1 MGLPSY
7 FTTAVTGG
15 YDCIPRLRELAMK
28 RQVGGLISFSLL
40 TIITGGCQPDAPIGL
55 PVLAGRVEPKP
66 PNVLRDGIA
75 FFTREF
81 SASGGVAIMQ
91 PDGSGRQPLAGAE
104 AGFEPAISPNGR
116 RIAFSRNTD
125 IGVTAIYIM
134 DVDDGVATPIVGGLT
149 LNPTPVWSPDG
160 CQIAFRSVLETS
172 GGPSGRI
179 SIINADGT
187 GLRQVTPEP
196 GPLDFAFDEGPTW
209 SPDGTRLAFT
219 RNSVLHVINVDGTG
233 MTALPNEDMAGT
245 PSWSPDGER
254 IAYVSLEPNRRHSR
268 PKCGWLESR
277 GTHDQSGV
285 RKLAPLVGRWQPAG
299 HFARDR

>member
-1 MGLPSY
+1 
-7 FTTAVTGG
+7 
-15 YDCIPRLRELAMK
+15 MK
-28 RQVGGLISFSLL
+28 RHVGGLISFSLL
-40 TIITGGCQPDAPIGL
+40 TLIIGGCQPDAPIGL

-134 DVDDGVATPIVGGLT
+134 DVD
-149 LNPTPVWSPDG
+149 
-160 CQIAFRSVLETS
+160 FRSVLETS
-172 GGPSGRI
+172 GGPIGRI

-219 RNSVLHVINVDGTG
+219 RNSVLHIINVDGTG
-233 MTALPNEDMAGT
+233 MTALPNEDLAGT

-254 IAYVSLEPNRRHSR
+254 IAYFSLDPPGDIHTRNADGSNLVALTTNPEFESWPRWSADGSQLVISR
-268 PKCGWLESR
+268 VIGEQVAVVR
-277 GTHDQSGV
+277 INADGTGDAS
-285 RKLAPLVGRWQPAG
+285 LTPAG
-299 HFARDR
+299 IDDFMPDWSRRAHSQRGGLPASQCN

>member
-1 MGLPSY
+1 
-7 FTTAVTGG
+7 
-15 YDCIPRLRELAMK
+15 MK

-40 TIITGGCQPDAPIGL
+40 TLITGGCQPDAPIGL
-55 PVLAGRVEPKP
+55 PVLAARVEPRP
-66 PNVLRDGIA
+66 PNVLRDAIA

-81 SASGGVAIMQ
+81 SALGGVAIMQ

-104 AGFEPAISPNGR
+104 AGFEPAISPTGR

-125 IGVTAIYIM
+125 IGVTAIYIG
-134 DVDDGVATPIVGGLT
+134 DVDQGVATPIVGGLT

-160 CQIAFRSVLETS
+160 CQIAFRSVLETP
-172 GGPSGRI
+172 GGPIGRI

-187 GLRQVTPEP
+187 GLQQVTPEP

-219 RNSVLHVINVDGTG
+219 RNSVLHIINVDGTG

-254 IAYVSLEPNRRHSR
+254 IAYFSLDPPGDIHIRNADGSNLVALTTNPEFESWPRCGR
-268 PKCGWLESR
+268 PMAASWSFR
-277 GTHDQSGV
+277 
-285 RKLAPLVGRWQPAG
+285 A
-299 HFARDR
+299 

>member
-7 FTTAVTGG
+7 FTTAATGG
-15 YDCIPRLRELAMK
+15 YDCIPRLREVAMK
-28 RQVGGLISFSLL
+28 RHVGGLICFSLL
-40 TIITGGCQPDAPIGL
+40 TLITGGCQPGAPIGL
-55 PVLAGRVEPKP
+55 PVLAARGGPKP
-66 PNVLRDGIA
+66 PKVLRDAIA
-75 FFTREF
+75 VFTRGVG
-81 SASGGVAIMQ
+81 ASGGVAILQ
-91 PDGSGRQPLAGAE
+91 PNGSGRQPLAGAE
-104 AGFEPAISPNGR
+104 AGVGPGISPNGR

-134 DVDDGVATPIVGGLT
+134 AVDDGVATPIVGGLT

-160 CQIAFRSVLETS
+160 CQIAFRSVLETP

-219 RNSVLHVINVDGTG
+219 RNSVLHIINVDGTG
-233 MTALPNEDMAGT
+233 MTALPNEDMTGT
-245 PSWSPDGER
+245 PSLSPDGER
-254 IAYVSLEPNRRHSR
+254 IAYFSLDPPGDIHTRNEI
-268 PKCGWLESR
+268 
-277 GTHDQSGV
+277 
-285 RKLAPLVGRWQPAG
+285 GRA
-299 HFARDR
+299 HV

>member
-1 MGLPSY
+1 
-7 FTTAVTGG
+7 
-15 YDCIPRLRELAMK
+15 MK
-28 RQVGGLISFSLL
+28 RHVGGLISFSLL
-40 TIITGGCQPDAPIGL
+40 TLIAGGCQPDAPIGV
-55 PVLAGRVEPKP
+55 PVLAARVEPKP
-66 PNVLRDGIA
+66 PNVLRDAIA

-91 PDGSGRQPLAGAE
+91 PNGSGRQPLAGAE

-134 DVDDGVATPIVGGLT
+134 DLDEGVATPIVGGLT

-160 CQIAFRSVLETS
+160 CQIAFRSVLETP
-172 GGPSGRI
+172 GGPIGRI

-219 RNSVLHVINVDGTG
+219 RNSVLHIINVDPPGDIHTRNADGSNLVALTTNPEFESWPRWSADGSQLVISRVIGEQVAVVRINADGTG
-233 MTALPNEDMAGT
+233 DA
-245 PSWSPDGER
+245 
-254 IAYVSLEPNRRHSR
+254 SL
-268 PKCGWLESR
+268 
-277 GTHDQSGV
+277 T
-285 RKLAPLVGRWQPAG
+285 PAG
-299 HFARDR
+299 IDDLMPDWSRRPHSQQGGLPASQCN

>member
-1 MGLPSY
+1 MGDSARRSPERCSFLRSRRTSR
-7 FTTAVTGG
+7 FTTAASGG

-28 RQVGGLISFSLL
+28 RHVGGLISFSLL
-40 TIITGGCQPDAPIGL
+40 ILITGGCLPDAPIGL
-55 PVLAGRVEPKP
+55 PVLAGRVEPQP

-91 PDGSGRQPLAGAE
+91 PDGSGRQPLLGAE

-134 DVDDGVATPIVGGLT
+134 DVDAGVATPIVGGLT

-172 GGPSGRI
+172 GGPIGRI

-209 SPDGTRLAFT
+209 SPDGIDDFT
-219 RNSVLHVINVDGTG
+219 PDWSRRPHSQRGGLPASQCTG
-233 MTALPNEDMAGT
+233 AE
-245 PSWSPDGER
+245 
-254 IAYVSLEPNRRHSR
+254 
-268 PKCGWLESR
+268 
-277 GTHDQSGV
+277 
-285 RKLAPLVGRWQPAG
+285 
-299 HFARDR
+299 